1 MTRKPNTI
9 GSRIT
14 SLIHLINK
22 ETLIKSHNEMKSK
35 KIYGVD
41 RLSSKEKEMS
51 NYLNYLKESTD
62 DELKSAMKLFRD
74 K

>member
-1 MTRKPNTI
+1 
-9 GSRIT
+9 
-14 SLIHLINK
+14 
-22 ETLIKSHNEMKSK
+22 MKSK
-35 KIYGVD
+35 KTYGVD